1 MLRMS
6 LLSIKD
12 KKPNLNFDKLIQFQ
26 KDCVNKYFYQGLGVC
41 AAAYV
46 GLFLYT
52 YLTSSQT
59 LENIKDNIPSSTTPI
74 TFTSASLSSENH
86 GSHAPKED
94 ADIKDIIIE
103 GLYQNTAQG
112 LLPTIR
118 RSDNLTSFRA
128 YQHPFD
134 FKTVNIAQKPLVA
147 FVMQDY
153 GLSQDQSKTAL
164 DSLPTEVSLV
174 LNPYAS
180 LPNEWIK
187 MAQNKGH
194 EIWLGLPIQNEK
206 TEDFGVNTIFH
217 HISLPEKIAALYK
230 VMSITQGYVGLASF
244 TDNQLKTVPEHYSQL
259 INKIYERGLGFLELN
274 PNASKL
280 LEGSAINL
288 GAPHI
293 KTNMKVL
300 TISGDNHSFEEL
312 ESMAKQNGSVVA
324 VIPPYPKTI
333 KNLAVWIEKVGKTD
347 YTIAPVSAVYDLP
360 FYEQS
365 NANQQKPKAHDTD
378 KHH

>member
-1 MLRMS
+1 MFS
-6 LLSIKD
+6 
-12 KKPNLNFDKLIQFQ
+12 
-26 KDCVNKYFYQGLGVC
+26 
-41 AAAYV
+41 
-46 GLFLYT
+46 
-52 YLTSSQT
+52 
-59 LENIKDNIPSSTTPI
+59 
-74 TFTSASLSSENH
+74 
-86 GSHAPKED
+86 
-94 ADIKDIIIE
+94 
-103 GLYQNTAQG
+103 
-112 LLPTIR
+112 
-118 RSDNLTSFRA
+118 
-128 YQHPFD
+128 
-134 FKTVNIAQKPLVA
+134 
-147 FVMQDY
+147 
-153 GLSQDQSKTAL
+153 
-164 DSLPTEVSLV
+164 
-174 LNPYAS
+174 
-180 LPNEWIK
+180 
-187 MAQNKGH
+187 
-194 EIWLGLPIQNEK
+194 
-206 TEDFGVNTIFH
+206 
-217 HISLPEKIAALYK
+217 
-230 VMSITQGYVGLASF
+230 
-244 TDNQLKTVPEHYSQL
+244 NQLKTVPEHYSQL